1 MTSFL
6 TAFLQC
12 QRTGRRPSRRR
23 RGARL
28 GRSSSSSRRG
38 VGGSEGDDLVE
49 GGGGGGSSG
58 GGGGGDDEAVEVR
71 VSHRLHRNEIHV
83 VVVSRRG
90 RRRKGGRTPSV
101 MNALVTPGLSSAISS
116 HSGTIRI
123 ERRPAAAGVSTGCSG
138 EQAPAHAITC
148 GNQECA
154 NFGRGDIRCFC
165 TAEKCNSA
173 TTYPTS
179 CDPQPEPESE
189 PESEPGNGVE
199 GKAGAVI
206 SVLAATIFAAII

>member
-1 MTSFL
+1 MRESRYVRTPKNDCVLMHIIMMCNFIVSSYFEFPFEPSSSPGCVPSVPQMTSFL
-6 TAFLQC
+6 AAFLQC
-12 QRTGRRPSRRR
+12 QRTGGRPSRRR

-49 GGGGGGSSG
+49 GGGGGGGSS

-71 VSHRLHRNEIHV
+71 VSHRLHGNEIHV

-123 ERRPAAAGVSTGCSG
+123 ERRPAAAGISSGRADPFGFSTVSK
-138 EQAPAHAITC
+138 
-148 GNQECA
+148 GN
-154 NFGRGDIRCFC
+154 
-165 TAEKCNSA
+165 
-173 TTYPTS
+173 
-179 CDPQPEPESE
+179 
-189 PESEPGNGVE
+189 
-199 GKAGAVI
+199 
-206 SVLAATIFAAII
+206 